1 MIAGVFIRNF
11 KTYQGINYVPVS
23 DSSNL
28 SGFLG
33 NNGIGKSSVLEA
45 LDCVFNDSSWNLNI
59 VVKKSGLEKTEPYIV
74 PFFILEH
81 DFFDSLH
88 LPNIQ
93 LRS

>member
-11 KTYQGINYVPVS
+11 KTYRGINYVPVS

-81 DFFDSLH
+81 DFLIVFIYH
-88 LPNIQ
+88 MHKH
-93 LRS
+93 

>member
-59 VVKKSGLEKTEPYIV
+59 VVKKSGLEKQNHILSHFLSLSMTFLIV
-74 PFFILEH
+74 FIYH
-81 DFFDSLH
+81 MH
-88 LPNIQ
+88 KH
-93 LRS
+93 